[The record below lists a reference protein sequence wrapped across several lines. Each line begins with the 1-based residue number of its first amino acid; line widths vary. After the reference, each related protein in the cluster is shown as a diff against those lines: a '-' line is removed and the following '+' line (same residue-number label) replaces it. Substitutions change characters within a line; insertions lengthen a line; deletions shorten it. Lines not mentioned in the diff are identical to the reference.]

1 MVITGKVFNILE
13 KILIG
18 LISIL
23 SLVVVINFIQLNI
36 LKKEYT
42 NFFGYSIF
50 KVISDSM
57 SPYIKKNDV
66 IIVKVNDNIMVEDV
80 ITYKLD
86 GEFITHRVK
95 EIKEDSYLTIGD
107 LNNIG
112 DKPVPKS
119 NVIGKVIKIFPKM
132 GIWKDILMTPKVF
145 VLLFVTIILFS
156 SSFKDWTK
164 KQYNKLKDFKIT
176 NDSIIESCSD
186 KDEK

>member
-1 MVITGKVFNILE
+1 MGIVKKVFNILE
-13 KILIG
+13 KVLIG
-18 LISIL
+18 LISLL
-23 SLVVVINFIQLNI
+23 SLVVIINFIQLNI

-42 NFFGYSIF
+42 NFFGYSVF

-57 SPYIKKNDV
+57 YPSIKKNDV
-66 IIVKVNDNIMVEDV
+66 IIVKIGDDIKIGDV

-86 GEFITHRVK
+86 GEFITHRVS
-95 EIKEDSYLTIGD
+95 EIKEDSYITIGD

-119 NVIGKVIKIFPKM
+119 SVVGKEIKVLPKM

-145 VLLFVTIILFS
+145 ILLFTTIVLFS